1 MVGAQAVN
9 RRRAWDEE
17 GAVASLDF
25 GLAKTT
31 DDFEGAFRLL
41 HDQYV
46 RVGYMQPHPT
56 RRRVGL
62 FNALP
67 STKVFVARDGARVV
81 GTVTV
86 VQDSPLGL
94 PMDQVFRE
102 EVAAFRAPR
111 RRLGEASTLTVDAR
125 CRDAGVAIL
134 MRLYRML
141 SVYVTSIAR
150 LHDLCMVV
158 RAHHMRFYRT
168 FFPFREIGPIRPYPR
183 LDGAPIVGFHAD
195 VTRVRELLL
204 EAGTGP
210 MPGSHYDFIFGPEH
224 FPAVLARLNRD
235 LADSAMTLPQVA
247 HFFHGPGAE
256 AATSLAL
263 AARRVSAGDRPV
275 YQLSA

>member
-1 MVGAQAVN
+1 MVGVQAVN
-9 RRRAWDEE
+9 RRRAWDEDA
-17 GAVASLDF
+17 AVASLDF
-25 GLAKTT
+25 GLAKST

-41 HDQYV
+41 HDQYG
-46 RVGYMQPHPT
+46 RVGYMHPQPT

-86 VQDSPLGL
+86 VQDSPIGL

-102 EVAAFRAPR
+102 EVSAYRAPG
-111 RRLGEASTLTVDAR
+111 RRLGEASTLTVDADYR
-125 CRDAGVAIL
+125 GAGVAIL
-134 MRLYRML
+134 MRLYRLL

-158 RAHHMRFYRT
+158 RAHHVRFYRT

-183 LDGAPIVGFHAD
+183 LEGAPVVGFHAD
-195 VTRVRELLL
+195 VTGVRRRLQ
-204 EAGTGP
+204 EAGTDG
-210 MPGSHYDFIFGPEH
+210 MPGRHYDFIFGPAH

-247 HFFHGPGAE
+247 HFFAGPGAE
-256 AATSLAL
+256 AATSLAQ
-263 AARRVSAGDRPV
+263 AARLVSA
-275 YQLSA
+275 A